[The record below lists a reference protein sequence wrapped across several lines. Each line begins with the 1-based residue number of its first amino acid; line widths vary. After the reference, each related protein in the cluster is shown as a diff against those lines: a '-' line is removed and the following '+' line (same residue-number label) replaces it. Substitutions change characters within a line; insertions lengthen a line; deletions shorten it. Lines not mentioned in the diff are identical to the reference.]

1 MKNKLL
7 LKNTVMMYILTFSNY
22 FFSFI
27 TVPYQT
33 RILGPEIYGD
43 LGFAMSFATYIQ
55 LFLDFGFILSST
67 EEVARHRDDKEE
79 LKRILSGVTTCKIL
93 LGGISFLIVTVLCLT
108 VKKFQQ
114 DVLLYELYFL
124 WVFINSFLP
133 DYLYRGL
140 EEMSI
145 ITYRTVAIKFFFTAM
160 IFVFLKNES
169 QYYAI
174 PILNIIGALGAVIWV
189 YIDLYRRLGIRFV
202 RISRKYF
209 WRTFKRSSTYFF
221 SRIAT
226 TLYGATNTFILGFLY
241 PTGNTLGYY
250 TSAEKLTATAR
261 SAFSPIADSLYP
273 HMVKN
278 RDFKLIKKILFILM
292 PIIVV
297 GCIGVWIF
305 AEPFCALLLGEK
317 FRSSGTILRLL
328 MPIVAITLPSYIF
341 GFPVLS
347 PMGLAKY
354 ANIST
359 IVGSIVQLVNL
370 MILFL
375 SGYLN
380 VRTICIAT
388 CITETIVLLFRV
400 IIVIRNRHLLGSQLP
415 QSTLE

>member
-1 MKNKLL
+1 MNNKLL
-7 LKNTVMMYILTFSNY
+7 LKNTFMLYILTFSNY

-33 RILGPEIYGD
+33 RILGPEIYGK
-43 LGFAMSFATYIQ
+43 LGFAMAFATYIQ

-67 EEVARHRDDKEE
+67 EEVARNRENKEQ
-79 LKRILSGVTTCKIL
+79 LKYILSGVTACKL
-93 LGGISFLIVTVLCLT
+93 VLGAISFLVVNILCFTVER
-108 VKKFQQ
+108 FQK

-145 ITYRTVAIKFFFTAM
+145 ITYRTVAIKFFFTIM
-160 IFVFLKNES
+160 IFVFLKNEH
-169 QYYAI
+169 QYYAV
-174 PILNIIGALGAVIWV
+174 PILNIIGAIGAVIWV
-189 YIDLYRRLGIRFV
+189 YIDLYRRLGINFV
-202 RISRKYF
+202 RISRDYF
-209 WRTFKRSSTYFF
+209 LHTLQRSSTYFF

-250 TSAEKLTATAR
+250 TSAEKLTTTAR

-278 RDFKLIKKILFILM
+278 KDFKLVKKILVILM
-292 PIIVV
+292 PIILF
-297 GCIGVWIF
+297 GCVFVWIF
-305 AEPFCALLLGEK
+305 AEPLCALLLGED
-317 FRSSGTILRLL
+317 FRLSGDILRLL

-359 IVGSIVQLVNL
+359 IVGSIVQVVNL
-370 MILFL
+370 LILFL
-375 SGYLN
+375 FGVLN
-380 VRTICIAT
+380 VKTICIAT
-388 CITETIVLLFRV
+388 CITETVVLSFRV
-400 IIVIRNRHLLGSQLP
+400 IVVFRNRCLLKFHSNEQ
-415 QSTLE
+415 T